1 MPNNS
6 SDNLENQEVNAQ
18 PFTAL
23 LTFLCPE
30 DPDEAIRL
38 YLRLHKKL
46 TGYFQLR
53 GTSDPSHDADD
64 TLDRAGKKILEGVP
78 IPDIDRFCLGIARNV
93 FLERVRN
100 KKKEESAFV
109 QFFEHSQNDKT
120 LLDRITNLM
129 KPCFEKLPPD
139 DRDLLNSYCKVP
151 PELSRAEH
159 RLRIA
164 ESLNSTIAALR
175 IRVTR
180 LRTKLEKCVRLLI
193 KNQ

>member
-1 MPNNS
+1 MNEP
-6 SDNLENQEVNAQ
+6 

-23 LTFLCPE
+23 LNFLCPE
-30 DPDEAIRL
+30 DPDEANRR

-53 GTSDPSHDADD
+53 GTSDPIHDADD

-78 IPDIDRFCLGIARNV
+78 IPNIDRFCLGIARNV

-164 ESLNSTIAALR
+164 KSLNSTIAALR

-180 LRTKLEKCVRLLI
+180 LRRALEKCVRLLS
-193 KNQ
+193 KNR